1 MSQNGQFDALL
12 IGAGPSGS
20 TAAALLAEHGHNVL
34 LIEREKFPRYH
45 IGESLLPFT
54 YEPLKRL
61 GLIQRPICLQ
71 HRQGVAAVLL
81 QHPLRR
87 RRGTDMA
94 GVTLR
99 V

>member
-54 YEPLKRL
+54 NFKYV
-61 GLIQRPICLQ
+61 GLACACE
-71 HRQGVAAVLL
+71 HRVIHHSARSSAMGPYTAVS
-81 QHPLRR
+81 LRFYSP
-87 RRGTDMA
+87 
-94 GVTLR
+94 
-99 V
+99 